1 MVEISVLTE
10 SDDPTNHAGL
20 EKLSRLLFAP
30 LSKADIR
37 FSFTLVQ
44 CAEHN
49 AVGFRV
55 EDTTLS
61 RLQMLIRRLAE
72 ADPGM
77 VACDECW
84 KRNAA
89 LGQPEARTLPHPVP
103 AAVPSDSLVARSK
116 LLQELGTLDPESSHR
131 WDLLQNSLLPPI
143 TVDPGPLTATVDRQ

>member
-1 MVEISVLTE
+1 M
-10 SDDPTNHAGL
+10 
-20 EKLSRLLFAP
+20 
-30 LSKADIR
+30 
-37 FSFTLVQ
+37 Q

-55 EDTTLS
+55 ADTTLS

-77 VACDECW
+77 VECDECR

-89 LGQPEARTLPHPVP
+89 LGQPEARTLPYPVP

-116 LLQELGTLDPESSHR
+116 LLQEFGTLDPESLHR
-131 WDLLQNSLLPPI
+131 WDLLQNSLLPPHYGRPWP
-143 TVDPGPLTATVDRQ
+143 THTNS

>member
-1 MVEISVLTE
+1 M
-10 SDDPTNHAGL
+10 
-20 EKLSRLLFAP
+20 
-30 LSKADIR
+30 
-37 FSFTLVQ
+37 Q
-44 CAEHN
+44 CVEHN

-55 EDTTLS
+55 ADTTLS

-77 VACDECW
+77 VECDECR

-89 LGQPEARTLPHPVP
+89 LGQAEARTPSHPVP

-116 LLQELGTLDPESSHR
+116 LMQEFGTLDPESSHR